1 MRKDTTYDVLF
12 LAANPLLSLS
22 QAESGNPAG
31 NYLLDVRTGRYLQYA
46 QDNTS
51 ELKSLASAMT
61 KTFFDYDLLADS
73 NSLLNLSASDT
84 QTMLFENKI
93 SNIEPEI
100 HYSDN
105 RAILKFR
112 TDKLG
117 EVDQSMRL
125 VF

>member
-22 QAESGNPAG
+22 QAESDNPAG
-31 NYLLDVRTGRYLQYA
+31 NYLLDARTGRYLQYA
-46 QDNTS
+46 HDNTS

-61 KTFFDYDLLADS
+61 KTFFDYDLLTDS

-84 QTMLFENKI
+84 QTTLFENKI